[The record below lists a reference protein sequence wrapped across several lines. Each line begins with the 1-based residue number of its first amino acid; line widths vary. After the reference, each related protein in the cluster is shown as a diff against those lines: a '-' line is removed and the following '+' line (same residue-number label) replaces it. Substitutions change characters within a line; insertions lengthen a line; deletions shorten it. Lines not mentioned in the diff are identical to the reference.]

1 MSVPAFYRCQPPEA
15 PDAMLTQTLSA
26 VAATLIAVGVLFQL
40 VTVARLGTRIVRSR
54 LARTRR
60 GALPVRPHAK
70 PMQPSASATP
80 RSTRRRCR
88 DYRTALRAIG
98 RCARAAA

>member
-1 MSVPAFYRCQPPEA
+1 
-15 PDAMLTQTLSA
+15 MLTQTLSA
-26 VAATLIAVGVLFQL
+26 VAATLVAVGVLFQL

-54 LARTRR
+54 LARTR
-60 GALPVRPHAK
+60 GSLPARPHVN
-70 PMQPSASATP
+70 PIPVSATIKP

-98 RCARAAA
+98 RCAQAAA